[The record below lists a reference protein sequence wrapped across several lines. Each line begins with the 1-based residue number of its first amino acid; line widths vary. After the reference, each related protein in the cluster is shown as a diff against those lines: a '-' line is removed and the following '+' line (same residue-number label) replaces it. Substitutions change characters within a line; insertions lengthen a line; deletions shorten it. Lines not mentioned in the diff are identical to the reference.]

1 MEHDQENVHGL
12 RYYWEYLKRFGKES
26 SDAWRRDFLYAFL
39 LALVTVLLA
48 WGDRSLLEGAIL
60 GVKAIVLLFAVIAL
74 RHLAHTSFLLFRERA
89 HPASGGI
96 RQTHW
101 RYAVWGV
108 VILLG
113 MTTAITYA
121 ASHSWLRK
129 PTVVLQVL
137 GPTVPIFSTA
147 PPPVNPSA
155 QGKSPK
161 PPARTNVPLNYTAPG
176 SAPSRTSPEVAQS
189 PPQPTTFLERVVQEN
204 RGLTPDDRNRLSTE
218 LYECDQFIKQSQE
231 IGYKLTVELAK
242 LSNDRQSGA
251 LAKNVEEHINL
262 LSELDAPAWDR
273 YHGLQRFQEK
283 WQYFRDQTEYVLGDN
298 PFNAGVGMLVNA
310 AEGMAISLTR
320 WSKISNRDQKEI
332 LIIEAQQQTE
342 FERDM
347 RQFFDWSNGAQQ
359 RIKQMRQSLD
369 PNGVVSPIPQNKVA
383 PSPAML
389 L

>member
-1 MEHDQENVHGL
+1 V
-12 RYYWEYLKRFGKES
+12 
-26 SDAWRRDFLYAFL
+26 
-39 LALVTVLLA
+39 
-48 WGDRSLLEGAIL
+48 
-60 GVKAIVLLFAVIAL
+60 
-74 RHLAHTSFLLFRERA
+74 
-89 HPASGGI
+89 
-96 RQTHW
+96 
-101 RYAVWGV
+101 
-108 VILLG
+108 
-113 MTTAITYA
+113 
-121 ASHSWLRK
+121 
-129 PTVVLQVL
+129 
-137 GPTVPIFSTA
+137 
-147 PPPVNPSA
+147 
-155 QGKSPK
+155 
-161 PPARTNVPLNYTAPG
+161 PG
-176 SAPSRTSPEVAQS
+176 SAPSRTPPEVAQS
-189 PPQPTTFLERVVQEN
+189 PPQPTTFLERVVLEN

-231 IGYKLTVELAK
+231 IGYKLTGELAK

-251 LAKNVEEHINL
+251 LAKNVEEHIKL

-273 YHGLQRFQEK
+273 YHGLQHFQEK

-310 AEGMAISLTR
+310 AEGMANSLTR

-359 RIKQMRQSLD
+359 RIKLMRQSLD

-383 PSPAML
+383 LSRAML